1 MKIKTYLPLIVLT
14 VCLVVVLCL
23 SSSWFAT
30 STTRYS
36 VALGST
42 TPAQLNSSV
51 ASATAFQSVTL
62 DYRANRNTV
71 RSQYSEA
78 TASTTTSGSVFSSTT
93 FHQPQVTSFGGGAST
108 SAGSSAQLAHAA
120 TSNTAPAAVSVSMPM
135 PKRNSHATTN
145 HTSDHQAAAQANSGT
160 STYTAHALPM
170 RSAGRS
176 SSADASVAPLATT
189 TYDDGYSING
199 SANQLSGRRN
209 TGDAGDDP
217 FGGGGLPSKPNE
229 PGVPM
234 GEMPWAL
241 LLLLAAGYAV
251 FHVGRRH
258 CLASPESRD
267 QK

>member
-1 MKIKTYLPLIVLT
+1 MKLKTYLPLIVLT

-51 ASATAFQSVTL
+51 ASATAFQSVTP

-108 SAGSSAQLAHAA
+108 GTASTGHFTHAA
-120 TSNTAPAAVSVSMPM
+120 TSSAAPAAVSVSLPT
-135 PKRNSHATTN
+135 PKRNSQATTPR
-145 HTSDHQAAAQANSGT
+145 TSDAQAAAQQASG
-160 STYTAHALPM
+160 SATYVAHALPM
-170 RSAGRS
+170 RSS
-176 SSADASVAPLATT
+176 SKSASADASVAPMATT
-189 TYDDGYSING
+189 TYDEGYSING
-199 SANQLSGRRN
+199 GANKISGRRN
-209 TGDAGDDP
+209 ADDGGDP
-217 FGGGGLPSKPNE
+217 FGGGTLPNKPAE
-229 PGVPM
+229 PGTPV
-234 GEMPWAL
+234 GDMPWAL
-241 LLLLAAGYAV
+241 MLILAAGYAV

>member
-1 MKIKTYLPLIVLT
+1 MKIKTYLPLIAIT
-14 VCLVVVLCL
+14 VCLVVVLCIGT
-23 SSSWFAT
+23 SWIAT
-30 STTRYS
+30 PAARYS
-36 VALGST
+36 ATIGST
-42 TPAQLNSSV
+42 TPAQLSSSV
-51 ASATAFQSVTL
+51 APAATFQSVTP
-62 DYRANRNTV
+62 DYHANHKAV
-71 RSQYSEA
+71 RPQHSESA
-78 TASTTTSGSVFSSTT
+78 TPTTSGSVFSSTT

-170 RSAGRS
+170 RSS
-176 SSADASVAPLATT
+176 SKSASADASVAPMATT
-189 TYDDGYSING
+189 TYDEGYSING
-199 SANQLSGRRN
+199 GANKISGRRN
-209 TGDAGDDP
+209 TGDNPFGDDSK
-217 FGGGGLPSKPNE
+217 LPDNPKE

-234 GEMPWAL
+234 GDMPWAL
-241 LLLLAAGYAV
+241 MLILAAGYAV

-267 QK
+267 

>member
-1 MKIKTYLPLIVLT
+1 MKLKTYLPLIAIT
-14 VCLVVVLCL
+14 VCLVVVLCIGT
-23 SSSWFAT
+23 SWIAT
-30 STTRYS
+30 PAARYS
-36 VALGST
+36 ATIGST
-42 TPAQLNSSV
+42 TPAQLSSSV
-51 ASATAFQSVTL
+51 APAATFQSVTP
-62 DYRANRNTV
+62 DYHANHKAV
-71 RSQYSEA
+71 RPQHSESA
-78 TASTTTSGSVFSSTT
+78 TPTTSGSVFSSTT

-209 TGDAGDDP
+209 AEGDNP
-217 FGGGGLPSKPNE
+217 FGEGGKLPDNPKE
-229 PGVPM
+229 PGVPI
-234 GEMPWAL
+234 GDMPWAL
-241 LLLLAAGYAV
+241 LLLLVAGDALRV
-251 FHVGRRH
+251 ARNATPSHH
-258 CLASPESRD
+258 QLD
-267 QK
+267 

>member
-1 MKIKTYLPLIVLT
+1 MKLKTYLPLIAIT
-14 VCLVVVLCL
+14 VCLVVVLCIGT
-23 SSSWFAT
+23 SWIAT
-30 STTRYS
+30 PAARYS
-36 VALGST
+36 ATIGST
-42 TPAQLNSSV
+42 TPAQLSSSV
-51 ASATAFQSVTL
+51 VPAATFQSVTP
-62 DYRANRNTV
+62 DYSPKRNAART
-71 RSQYSEA
+71 QYSEP
-78 TASTTTSGSVFSSTT
+78 TATTTSGSVFSSTT

-120 TSNTAPAAVSVSMPM
+120 TSNTAPAAVSVSMPT

-145 HTSDHQAAAQANSGT
+145 RTSDHQAAAQANSGT

-209 TGDAGDDP
+209 AGDP
-217 FGGGGLPSKPNE
+217 FGGGTLPDNPKE

-234 GEMPWAL
+234 GDMPWAL
-241 LLLLAAGYAV
+241 LLLLVAGYALRV
-251 FHVGRRH
+251 ARNAKPSHH
-258 CLASPESRD
+258 QLD
-267 QK
+267 

>member
-1 MKIKTYLPLIVLT
+1 MKLKTYLPLIVLT
-14 VCLVVVLCL
+14 VCLVVVLCIGT
-23 SSSWFAT
+23 SWIAT
-30 STTRYS
+30 PAARYS
-36 VALGST
+36 ATIGST
-42 TPAQLNSSV
+42 TPAQLSSSV
-51 ASATAFQSVTL
+51 APAATFQSVTP
-62 DYRANRNTV
+62 DYQANHKAV
-71 RSQYSEA
+71 RPQHSESA
-78 TASTTTSGSVFSSTT
+78 TPTTSGSVFSSTT

-209 TGDAGDDP
+209 AEGNDP
-217 FGGGGLPSKPNE
+217 FGGGTLPSNPKE

-234 GEMPWAL
+234 GDMPWAL

-251 FHVGRRH
+251 FRVGRRH

>member
-1 MKIKTYLPLIVLT
+1 MKLKTYLPLIAIT
-14 VCLVVVLCL
+14 VCLVVVLCIGT
-23 SSSWFAT
+23 SWIAT
-30 STTRYS
+30 PAARYS
-36 VALGST
+36 ATIGST
-42 TPAQLNSSV
+42 TPAQLSSSV
-51 ASATAFQSVTL
+51 APAATFQSVTP
-62 DYRANRNTV
+62 DYHANHKAV
-71 RSQYSEA
+71 RPQHSESA
-78 TASTTTSGSVFSSTT
+78 TPTTSGSVFSSTT

-120 TSNTAPAAVSVSMPM
+120 TSNTTPAAVSVSMPM

-170 RSAGRS
+170 RSS
-176 SSADASVAPLATT
+176 SKSASADASVAPMATT
-189 TYDDGYSING
+189 TYDEGYSING
-199 SANQLSGRRN
+199 GANKISGRRN
-209 TGDAGDDP
+209 TGDNPFGDDSK
-217 FGGGGLPSKPNE
+217 LPDNPKE

-234 GEMPWAL
+234 GDMPWAL
-241 LLLLAAGYAV
+241 MLILAAGYAI

>member
-1 MKIKTYLPLIVLT
+1 MKLKTYLPLIAIT
-14 VCLVVVLCL
+14 VCLVVVLCIGT
-23 SSSWFAT
+23 SWIAT
-30 STTRYS
+30 PAARYS
-36 VALGST
+36 ATIGST
-42 TPAQLNSSV
+42 TPAQLSSSV
-51 ASATAFQSVTL
+51 APAATFQSVTP
-62 DYRANRNTV
+62 DYQANHKAV
-71 RSQYSEA
+71 RPQHSESA
-78 TASTTTSGSVFSSTT
+78 TPTTSGSVFSSTT

-145 HTSDHQAAAQANSGT
+145 HTSDHQAAAQTNSGT

-209 TGDAGDDP
+209 ADGDNP
-217 FGGGGLPSKPNE
+217 FGEGGLPNNPKE

-234 GEMPWAL
+234 GDMPWAL
-241 LLLLAAGYAV
+241 LLLLVAGYALRV
-251 FHVGRRH
+251 ARNAKPSHHPFNQ
-258 CLASPESRD
+258 LD
-267 QK
+267 

>member
-1 MKIKTYLPLIVLT
+1 MKLKTYLPLIAIT
-14 VCLVVVLCL
+14 VCLVVVLCIGT
-23 SSSWFAT
+23 SWIAT
-30 STTRYS
+30 PAARYS
-36 VALGST
+36 ATIGST
-42 TPAQLNSSV
+42 TPAQLSSSV
-51 ASATAFQSVTL
+51 APTATFQSVTP
-62 DYRANRNTV
+62 DYHANHKAV
-71 RSQYSEA
+71 RPQHSESA
-78 TASTTTSGSVFSSTT
+78 TPTTSGSVFSSTT

-170 RSAGRS
+170 RSS
-176 SSADASVAPLATT
+176 SKSASADASVAPMATT
-189 TYDDGYSING
+189 TYDEGYSING
-199 SANQLSGRRN
+199 GANKISGRRN
-209 TGDAGDDP
+209 ADGDNP
-217 FGGGGLPSKPNE
+217 FGEGGLPANPKE

-234 GEMPWAL
+234 GDMPWAL
-241 LLLLAAGYAV
+241 LLLLVAGYAV

>member
-1 MKIKTYLPLIVLT
+1 MKLKTYLPLIAIT
-14 VCLVVVLCL
+14 VCLVVVLCIGT
-23 SSSWFAT
+23 SWIAT
-30 STTRYS
+30 PAARYS
-36 VALGST
+36 ATIGST
-42 TPAQLNSSV
+42 TPAQLSSSV
-51 ASATAFQSVTL
+51 APAATFQSVTP
-62 DYRANRNTV
+62 DYHANHKAV
-71 RSQYSEA
+71 RPQHSESA
-78 TASTTTSGSVFSSTT
+78 TPTTSGSVFSSTT

-120 TSNTAPAAVSVSMPM
+120 TSNTAPASVSVSMPM

-145 HTSDHQAAAQANSGT
+145 HTSDHQAAAQTNSGT

-209 TGDAGDDP
+209 AEGDNP
-217 FGGGGLPSKPNE
+217 FGEGGLPSNPKE

-234 GEMPWAL
+234 GDMPWAL
-241 LLLLAAGYAV
+241 LLLLVAGYALRV
-251 FHVGRRH
+251 ARNAKPSHH
-258 CLASPESRD
+258 QLD
-267 QK
+267 

>member
-1 MKIKTYLPLIVLT
+1 MKLKTYLPLIAIT
-14 VCLVVVLCL
+14 VCLVVVLCIGT
-23 SSSWFAT
+23 SWIAT
-30 STTRYS
+30 PAARYS
-36 VALGST
+36 ATIGST
-42 TPAQLNSSV
+42 TPAQLSSSV
-51 ASATAFQSVTL
+51 APAATFQSVTP
-62 DYRANRNTV
+62 DYQANHKAV
-71 RSQYSEA
+71 RPQHSESA
-78 TASTTTSGSVFSSTT
+78 TPTTSGSVFSSTT

-170 RSAGRS
+170 RSS
-176 SSADASVAPLATT
+176 SKSASADASVAPMATT
-189 TYDDGYSING
+189 TYDEGYSING
-199 SANQLSGRRN
+199 GANKISGRRN
-209 TGDAGDDP
+209 TGDNPFGDDSK
-217 FGGGGLPSKPNE
+217 LPDNPKE

-234 GEMPWAL
+234 GDMPWAL
-241 LLLLAAGYAV
+241 MLILAAGYAV

>member
-1 MKIKTYLPLIVLT
+1 MKLKTYLPLIVLT

-51 ASATAFQSVTL
+51 ASATAFQSVTP

-71 RSQYSEA
+71 RPQHSESA
-78 TASTTTSGSVFSSTT
+78 TPTTSGSVFSSTT

-108 SAGSSAQLAHAA
+108 NAGSSAQLAHAA

-135 PKRNSHATTN
+135 PKRNSQATTN

-170 RSAGRS
+170 RSS
-176 SSADASVAPLATT
+176 SKSASADATVAPMATT
-189 TYDDGYSING
+189 TYDEGYSING
-199 SANQLSGRRN
+199 GANKISGRRN
-209 TGDAGDDP
+209 AGDNP
-217 FGGGGLPSKPNE
+217 FGDDSKLPDNPKE

-234 GEMPWAL
+234 GDMPWAL
-241 LLLLAAGYAV
+241 LLLLAAGYAI

>member
-1 MKIKTYLPLIVLT
+1 MKLKTYLPLIVLT

-42 TPAQLNSSV
+42 TPVQLNSSV
-51 ASATAFQSVTL
+51 VSATAFQSVTP

-71 RSQYSEA
+71 RTQYSEA
-78 TASTTTSGSVFSSTT
+78 TASTTTSSSVFSNTT
-93 FHQPQVTSFGGGAST
+93 FHQPQVTSFSGGAST
-108 SAGSSAQLAHAA
+108 GTASAGHITHAA
-120 TSNTAPAAVSVSMPM
+120 TSSAAPAAVSVSLPT
-135 PKRNSHATTN
+135 PKRNSQAATPR
-145 HTSDHQAAAQANSGT
+145 TSDAQAAAQANSGT

-170 RSAGRS
+170 RSS
-176 SSADASVAPLATT
+176 SKSASADASVAPMATT

-199 SANQLSGRRN
+199 GANKISGRRN
-209 TGDAGDDP
+209 TGDDP
-217 FGGGGLPSKPNE
+217 FGGGTLPANPKE

-234 GEMPWAL
+234 GDMPWAL
-241 LLLLAAGYAV
+241 MLILAAGYAI

>member
-1 MKIKTYLPLIVLT
+1 MKLKTYLPLIAIT
-14 VCLVVVLCL
+14 VCLVVVLCIGT
-23 SSSWFAT
+23 SWIAT
-30 STTRYS
+30 PAARYS
-36 VALGST
+36 ATIGST
-42 TPAQLNSSV
+42 TPAQLSSSV
-51 ASATAFQSVTL
+51 APAATFQSVTP
-62 DYRANRNTV
+62 DYHANHKAV
-71 RSQYSEA
+71 RPQHSESA
-78 TASTTTSGSVFSSTT
+78 TPTTSGSVFSSTT

-170 RSAGRS
+170 RSS
-176 SSADASVAPLATT
+176 SKSASADASVAPMATT
-189 TYDDGYSING
+189 TYDEGYSING
-199 SANQLSGRRN
+199 GANKISGRRN
-209 TGDAGDDP
+209 ADGDNP
-217 FGGGGLPSKPNE
+217 FGEGGLPANPKE

-234 GEMPWAL
+234 GDMPWAL
-241 LLLLAAGYAV
+241 LLLLVAGYAV

>member
-1 MKIKTYLPLIVLT
+1 MKLNTYIPLIVLT

-23 SSSWFAT
+23 SSSWIAT
-30 STTRYS
+30 PAARYS
-36 VALGST
+36 ATIGST
-42 TPAQLNSSV
+42 TPAQLSSSV
-51 ASATAFQSVTL
+51 APAATFQSVTP
-62 DYRANRNTV
+62 DYHANHKAV
-71 RSQYSEA
+71 RPQHSESA
-78 TASTTTSGSVFSSTT
+78 TPTTSGSVFSSTT

-120 TSNTAPAAVSVSMPM
+120 TSNTTPAAVSVSMPM

-170 RSAGRS
+170 RSS
-176 SSADASVAPLATT
+176 SKSASADASVAPMATT
-189 TYDDGYSING
+189 TYDEGYSING
-199 SANQLSGRRN
+199 GANKISGRRN
-209 TGDAGDDP
+209 AEGNNP
-217 FGGGGLPSKPNE
+217 FGEGGLPSNPKE

-234 GEMPWAL
+234 GDMPWAL
-241 LLLLAAGYAV
+241 MLILAAGYAV

>member
-1 MKIKTYLPLIVLT
+1 MKLKTYLPLIAIT
-14 VCLVVVLCL
+14 VCLVVVLCIGT
-23 SSSWFAT
+23 SWIAT
-30 STTRYS
+30 PAARYS
-36 VALGST
+36 ATIGST
-42 TPAQLNSSV
+42 TPAQLSSSV
-51 ASATAFQSVTL
+51 APAATFQSVTP
-62 DYRANRNTV
+62 DYHANHKAV
-71 RSQYSEA
+71 RPQHSESA
-78 TASTTTSGSVFSSTT
+78 TPTTSGSVFSSTT

-120 TSNTAPAAVSVSMPM
+120 TSNTTPAAVSVSMPM

-170 RSAGRS
+170 RSS
-176 SSADASVAPLATT
+176 SKSASADASVAPMATT
-189 TYDDGYSING
+189 TYDEGYSING
-199 SANQLSGRRN
+199 GANKISGRRN
-209 TGDAGDDP
+209 TGDDP
-217 FGGGGLPSKPNE
+217 FGGGTLPANPKE

-234 GEMPWAL
+234 GDMPWAL
-241 LLLLAAGYAV
+241 MLILAAGYAI

>member
-1 MKIKTYLPLIVLT
+1 MKLKTYIPLIVLT

-23 SSSWFAT
+23 SSSWFTT

-36 VALGST
+36 VAIGST

-51 ASATAFQSVTL
+51 ASATAFQSVTT
-62 DYRANRNTV
+62 DYRASRNIV

-93 FHQPQVTSFGGGAST
+93 FHQPQVTSFGGGAGTAAST
-108 SAGSSAQLAHAA
+108 SHISSAA
-120 TSNTAPAAVSVSMPM
+120 TSSAAPAAVSVSMPM
-135 PKRNSHATTN
+135 PKRNSQAATPR
-145 HTSDHQAAAQANSGT
+145 TSDTQAAAQQASG
-160 STYTAHALPM
+160 SATYVAHALPM

-209 TGDAGDDP
+209 AEGDNP
-217 FGGGGLPSKPNE
+217 FGEGGLPSNPKE

-234 GEMPWAL
+234 GDMPWAL
-241 LLLLAAGYAV
+241 LLLLVAGYA
-251 FHVGRRH
+251 FFRVGRRH

>member
-1 MKIKTYLPLIVLT
+1 MKLKTYLPLIAIT
-14 VCLVVVLCL
+14 VCLVVVLCIGT
-23 SSSWFAT
+23 SWIAT
-30 STTRYS
+30 PAARYS
-36 VALGST
+36 ATIGST
-42 TPAQLNSSV
+42 TPAQLSSSV
-51 ASATAFQSVTL
+51 APAATFQSVTP
-62 DYRANRNTV
+62 DYHANHKAV
-71 RSQYSEA
+71 RPQHSESA
-78 TASTTTSGSVFSSTT
+78 TPTTSGSVFSSTT

-145 HTSDHQAAAQANSGT
+145 HTSDHQAAAQTNSGT

-209 TGDAGDDP
+209 AEGDNP
-217 FGGGGLPSKPNE
+217 FGGGTLPSNPKE

-234 GEMPWAL
+234 GDMPWAL
-241 LLLLAAGYAV
+241 LLLLVAGYALRV
-251 FHVGRRH
+251 ARNAKPSHH
-258 CLASPESRD
+258 QLD
-267 QK
+267 

>member
-1 MKIKTYLPLIVLT
+1 MKIKTYLPLIAIT
-14 VCLVVVLCL
+14 VCLVVVLCIGT
-23 SSSWFAT
+23 SWIAT
-30 STTRYS
+30 PAARYS
-36 VALGST
+36 ATIGST
-42 TPAQLNSSV
+42 TPAQLSSSV
-51 ASATAFQSVTL
+51 ASAATVQSVTP
-62 DYRANRNTV
+62 DYQANHKAV
-71 RSQYSEA
+71 RPQHSESA
-78 TASTTTSGSVFSSTT
+78 TPTTSGSVFSSTT

-120 TSNTAPAAVSVSMPM
+120 TGNTASAAVSVSMPM

-170 RSAGRS
+170 RSS
-176 SSADASVAPLATT
+176 SKSASADASVAPMATT
-189 TYDDGYSING
+189 TYDEGYSING
-199 SANQLSGRRN
+199 GANKISGRRN
-209 TGDAGDDP
+209 TGDNPFGDDSK
-217 FGGGGLPSKPNE
+217 LPDNPKE

-234 GEMPWAL
+234 GDMPWAL
-241 LLLLAAGYAV
+241 MLILAAGYAV

>member
-1 MKIKTYLPLIVLT
+1 MKLKTYLPLIAIT
-14 VCLVVVLCL
+14 VCLVVVLCIGT
-23 SSSWFAT
+23 SWIAT
-30 STTRYS
+30 PAARYS
-36 VALGST
+36 ATIGST
-42 TPAQLNSSV
+42 TPAQLSSSV
-51 ASATAFQSVTL
+51 TPAATFQSVTP
-62 DYRANRNTV
+62 DYHANHKAV
-71 RSQYSEA
+71 RPQHSESA
-78 TASTTTSGSVFSSTT
+78 TPTTSGSVFSSTT

-120 TSNTAPAAVSVSMPM
+120 TSNTAPAAVSVSMPT

-145 HTSDHQAAAQANSGT
+145 HTSDHQAAAQTNSGT

-209 TGDAGDDP
+209 AEGDNP
-217 FGGGGLPSKPNE
+217 FGEGGLPSNPNE

-241 LLLLAAGYAV
+241 MLILAAGYAV
-251 FHVGRRH
+251 FHVARNAKPSH
-258 CLASPESRD
+258 HQLD
-267 QK
+267 

>member
-1 MKIKTYLPLIVLT
+1 MKLKTYLPLIAIT
-14 VCLVVVLCL
+14 VCLVVVLCIGT
-23 SSSWFAT
+23 SWIAT
-30 STTRYS
+30 PAARYS
-36 VALGST
+36 ATIGST
-42 TPAQLNSSV
+42 TPAQLSSSV
-51 ASATAFQSVTL
+51 APAATFQSVTP
-62 DYRANRNTV
+62 DYHANHKAV
-71 RSQYSEA
+71 RPQHSESA
-78 TASTTTSGSVFSSTT
+78 TPTTSGSVFSSTT

-145 HTSDHQAAAQANSGT
+145 HTSDHQAAAQTNSGT

-209 TGDAGDDP
+209 AEGDNP
-217 FGGGGLPSKPNE
+217 FGEGGLPSNPKE

-234 GEMPWAL
+234 GDMPWAL
-241 LLLLAAGYAV
+241 LLLLVAGYALRV
-251 FHVGRRH
+251 ARNAKPSHH
-258 CLASPESRD
+258 QLD
-267 QK
+267 